1 MSTAQPKIPHR
12 PPRTPDRKIGTRPP
26 RAIRTTPKKWP
37 AAFNVT
43 NQQHHHHHHGPG
55 AAVAAADADNR
66 SRGSNTSASDSH
78 ATPTSVLLR
87 AGSPLTRDLSDL
99 SGSYMGGN
107 TINYRGRTPS
117 PSGVPIH
124 VYPSDQS
131 DTSYQ
136 RPWRHAHVLS
146 SRGPMHPQPP
156 PEENVEHYKNQF
168 DLVRKSRVMV
178 GPQGLVEVVAY
189 RTDDSVTSDS
199 IDSILNGSHSN
210 PRGSQQ
216 RFPLLIL
223 LMDPHRKIYEFEQM
237 WIDIELDTVR
247 DVLHA
252 LQLSLSDRWRQDY
265 DGLFQVRNQTFNQ
278 LIHILNVEKYGVQP
292 LEVWIA
298 KPWAM
303 SAKATIQYANSL
315 LQHLTQLNVLSYI
328 SNKDY
333 PHTKIYGSTSSS
345 SSVVIKDSEAILT
358 FTADAASRM
367 YVPGGTYMRHHHAH
381 QFLSFAPPFEP
392 LPKMDVLTSNALNS
406 SDDVASMISDIQN
419 SSIGSSCGDSMDG
432 GRAVSPLSR
441 TPEDSVLDP
450 EPSIIKEIIAN
461 PSPRRELPKPAI
473 QRPKP
478 VSAVTSVIPPAT
490 ATISH
495 TRPSLS
501 EKPNQRKPTK
511 IDSKVEGPSRSR
523 ISMLFCCRSERE
535 DRTRADALQRNPT
548 LETVTEWVPYW
559 EDGSVASAI
568 SDSRPLLRGG
578 SSDTHIVARTGSRTR
593 SDWC

>member
-12 PPRTPDRKIGTRPP
+12 PPRTPDRKIGSRPP
-26 RAIRTTPKKWP
+26 RAIRSTPNKKWP
-37 AAFNVT
+37 AGAFNAT
-43 NQQHHHHHHGPG
+43 TQQHHYHHHGSG
-55 AAVAAADADNR
+55 ADADNR

-107 TINYRGRTPS
+107 TVSYRGRTPS
-117 PSGVPIH
+117 PSGVPVH

-156 PEENVEHYKNQF
+156 PDEENVEHYKNQI
-168 DLVRKSRVMV
+168 DLVKKSRVMV

-189 RTDDSVTSDS
+189 RTDDSVASDS
-199 IDSILNGSHSN
+199 IDSILNGSQAN
-210 PRGSQQ
+210 ARGSQQ

-237 WIDIELDTVR
+237 WIDIETDTVR

-315 LQHLTQLNVLSYI
+315 LQHLTHLNILSYI

-333 PHTKIYGSTSSS
+333 PHTKIYGNTSSS
-345 SSVVIKDSEAILT
+345 SSVAIKDSEAILT
-358 FTADAASRM
+358 FTTDAASRM
-367 YVPGGTYMRHHHAH
+367 YVPGGTVLQHHHAH
-381 QFLSFAPPFEP
+381 QFLSFSPPFEP
-392 LPKMDVLTSNALNS
+392 LPKMDILTANALNS

-419 SSIGSSCGDSMDG
+419 SSMGSSCGDSMDG
-432 GRAVSPLSR
+432 CRAVSPLSR
-441 TPEDSVLDP
+441 TPEDSVLES
-450 EPSIIKEIIAN
+450 EPSIIKEITSK
-461 PSPRRELPKPAI
+461 PSPRSQLPKPVI

-478 VSAVTSVIPPAT
+478 VPPITPMVPQAT
-490 ATISH
+490 FSDSQS
-495 TRPSLS
+495 SLS
-501 EKPNQRKPTK
+501 EKRVQREQTK
-511 IDSKVEGPSRSR
+511 IDPKVEGPNRSR

-535 DRTRADALQRNPT
+535 NDRPVDSLQRNPT

-559 EDGSVASAI
+559 EDGSAASAI

-578 SSDTHIVARTGSRTR
+578 TSDAHIVARTGSRTR